1 MVRVQEV
8 GEEAHGAWGASQEV
22 EGGDLDDIGDGGDL
36 DDNNHLGDL
45 DDVYDLDDPDCDGGD
60 LDDPVDLND
69 LLNDH
74 HVEGYDPGY
83 LTSPHKGRVESP
95 GSVLTGTC
103 PRKGTRRI

>member
-22 EGGDLDDIGDGGDL
+22 EGGDLDDP
-36 DDNNHLGDL
+36 DDINHLGDL

-95 GSVLTGTC
+95 GSVPTGTC